1 MYTAFTVMGDV
12 YAKIFWVA
20 DERMSG
26 NGGGSQ
32 AGRVMRGKAREAR
45 YAKHEWARVGC
56 RAYAAPSKR

>member
-1 MYTAFTVMGDV
+1 MYTAFTVMVDV

-32 AGRVMRGKAREAR
+32 AGRVMRGKALDDSEAR
-45 YAKHEWARVGC
+45 YARQGTRGPLCKA
-56 RAYAAPSKR
+56 